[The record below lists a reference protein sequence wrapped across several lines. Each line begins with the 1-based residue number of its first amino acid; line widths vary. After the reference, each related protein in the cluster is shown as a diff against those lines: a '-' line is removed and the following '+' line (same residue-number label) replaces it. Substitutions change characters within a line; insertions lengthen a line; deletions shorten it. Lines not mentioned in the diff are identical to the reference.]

1 MSVINELLRAEAD
14 GSLSFGNYELES
26 KTKLDGFEHQGDIY
40 KVKTFKDITR
50 LEKNDTFL
58 FESVPGTAVNDL
70 IYNPEGVCF
79 RIEGPEDTQVTLD
92 LIEDALYAIYIG
104 EEEIG
109 RIQTN
114 LGGKL
119 SFSIA
124 LSEMNEARVRIIRI

>member
-58 FESVPGTAVNDL
+58 FESVPGTAVSNL

-92 LIEDALYAIYIG
+92 LTEDAEYAIYIG
-104 EEEIG
+104 EDEIG
-109 RIQTN
+109 RIKTN

-119 SFSIA
+119 SFSIG
-124 LSEMNEARVRIIRI
+124 LEERGEARVRIIRI

>member
-14 GSLSFGNYELES
+14 GSLSFGNYSLES

-58 FESVPGTAVNDL
+58 FESVPGTAVKHL

-79 RIEGPEDTQVTLD
+79 MIEGPEDAQVTLD
-92 LIEDALYAIYIG
+92 LTEDAEYAVYIG

-109 RIQTN
+109 RIRTN

-119 SFSIA
+119 SFSIG
-124 LSEMNEARVRIIRI
+124 LEERGEARVRIIRI

>member
-14 GSLSFGNYELES
+14 GSLSFGNYQLES

-58 FESVPGTAVNDL
+58 FESVPGTVVTDL

-79 RIEGPEDTQVTLD
+79 TIEGPEDTQVTLD
-92 LIEDALYAIYIG
+92 LTEDAEYAIYIG
-104 EEEIG
+104 DDEIG
-109 RIQTN
+109 RIKTN
-114 LGGKL
+114 LSGKL
-119 SFSIA
+119 SFSIG
-124 LSEMNEARVRIIRI
+124 LEELKEAKVRIIKI